1 MNNKLIVISSLL
13 VVVLLVAGIFLLSK
27 PQKTDPKLDTFAQCI
42 ASTKLTMYGAYW
54 CSHCQAQKKLFGPSF
69 KYIPYVEC
77 TQQTALCLEKK
88 IEGYP
93 TWIDAAGN
101 RYDGEQ
107 TLEKLSEI
115 TQCKLQ

>member
-1 MNNKLIVISSLL
+1 MNSKVIIISLSL
-13 VVVLLVAGIFLLSK
+13 VTLLLVAGIFFLSR
-27 PQKTDPKLDTFAQCI
+27 PEKTDPKLDTFAQCI

-101 RYDGEQ
+101 RYSGEQ
-107 TLEKLSEI
+107 TLEKLAEI
-115 TQCKLQ
+115 TQCKLE

>member
-1 MNNKLIVISSLL
+1 MNNKVIIISVSLVTLLL
-13 VVVLLVAGIFLLSK
+13 VTGVFLLSK
-27 PQKTDPKLDTFAQCI
+27 PEKVDPQMDAFAQCV
-42 ASTKLTMYGAYW
+42 ASSKITMYGAYW

-69 KYIPYVEC
+69 KYVPYVEC
-77 TQQTALCLEKK
+77 TQQTGLCLEKK

-107 TLEKLSEI
+107 TLEKIAEI
-115 TQCKLQ
+115 AQCKL